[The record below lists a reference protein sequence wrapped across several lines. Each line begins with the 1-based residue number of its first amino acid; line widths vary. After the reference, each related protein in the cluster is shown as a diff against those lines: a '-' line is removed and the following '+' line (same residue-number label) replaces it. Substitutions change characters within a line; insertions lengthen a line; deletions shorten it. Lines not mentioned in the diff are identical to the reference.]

1 MNDNH
6 KIFGMKD
13 NIAYGVCFI
22 VPIVAVIALIVDRA
36 MNMENKQFMWEAV
49 LGMAAA
55 IILGLLTFFIRGAL
69 GYVVWLIMIFI
80 GILNLFV
87 SITHLPFI
95 SVIAER
101 SPGCS
106 AEPNYSPQGVASLR
120 AFFIAFSGAGEI
132 LQEPY
137 IALLDS

>member
-55 IILGLLTFFIRGAL
+55 IILGLLPFFIRGAL

-95 SVIAER
+95 SVIAEK
-101 SPGCS
+101 
-106 AEPNYSPQGVASLR
+106 
-120 AFFIAFSGAGEI
+120 IAGMFR
-132 LQEPY
+132 
-137 IALLDS
+137 